1 MTTTATARPEP
12 ETYSTTVSRVF
23 AAPRDFVFDAFTKPK
38 LLRKWW
44 GPEGFTLSGVEM
56 DLRVGGAVRFDKTSG
71 DGMTVTVV
79 GRITSYEPAS
89 KLGYTWAWLDDD
101 GQPRDE
107 TYVAIAFADHAD
119 DTEVVLT
126 HTGFADVESA
136 DQHNRGWSSTFNCFT
151 QTQ

>member
-23 AAPRDFVFDAFTKPK
+23 AAPRDFVFDAFTKPE

-71 DGMTVTVV
+71 DG
-79 GRITSYEPAS
+79 
-89 KLGYTWAWLDDD
+89 
-101 GQPRDE
+101 
-107 TYVAIAFADHAD
+107 
-119 DTEVVLT
+119 TEVVLT

-136 DQHNRGWSSTFNCFT
+136 DQHNRGWSSTFNCFK